1 MADSVGTTSALAPPA
16 AVSILSLPPVLPVAM
31 ARKMP
36 KKSGML
42 IKSPAGVVILVL
54 LLLRV
59 LAQLLKWRRGG

>member
-1 MADSVGTTSALAPPA
+1 MPPA
-16 AVSILSLPPVLPVAM
+16 LPVAM

-42 IKSPAGVVILVL
+42 IKSPAGIVILVL

-59 LAQLLKWRRGG
+59 LAQLFKWRRGG

>member
-1 MADSVGTTSALAPPA
+1 MADPLGTTGPLARRA
-16 AVSILSLPPVLPVAM
+16 AVPSHPFPFALPVVM

-42 IKSPAGVVILVL
+42 IKSPAGIVFLVL

-59 LAQLLKWRRGG
+59 LAQLFKWRRGG